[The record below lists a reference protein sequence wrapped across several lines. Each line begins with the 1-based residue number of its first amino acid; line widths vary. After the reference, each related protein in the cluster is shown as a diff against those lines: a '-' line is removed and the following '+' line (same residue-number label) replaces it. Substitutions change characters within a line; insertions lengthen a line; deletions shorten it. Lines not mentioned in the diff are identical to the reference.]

1 MTSPSLP
8 PLITGD
14 AARRTIPFDYSFQ
27 YELEGQGKVLK
38 KSVDVSVEAAFTA
51 VSIGYGVIPQIQSIE
66 FGPDIEELPSGL
78 LAGSGIAVAASPTI
92 AGLPL
97 GDIPLS
103 TLIRAADRVF
113 ANLPELERGRPAS
126 DAVLLQGI
134 RLNPALAHLALQK
147 GPLPDRV
154 LSRLFRLAGSGTSEI
169 QFLYALTDEGTGRS
183 FQSEPILNTAGL
195 GISNGDRPF
204 RHFVPP
210 ITFVPRSK
218 ISLEITEV
226 SNFVGKLH
234 VSLQGY
240 KVLGAADSPTGR
252 VWSGVRHVPAS
263 RRHR

>member
-1 MTSPSLP
+1 MTSPSLSP
-8 PLITGD
+8 PITGD
-14 AARRTIPFDYSFQ
+14 AVRRTIPFDYSFQ

-66 FGPDIEELPSGL
+66 FGPDIEGL
-78 LAGSGIAVAASPTI
+78 SSGILAIAAGASPTI

-103 TLIRAADRVF
+103 ALIRAADRVF

-134 RLNPALAHLALQK
+134 RLNPALAHLALQQ

-169 QFLYALTDEGTGRS
+169 QFLYTLTDEGTGRS

-210 ITFVPRSK
+210 ITFAPRSK

-252 VWSGVRHVPAS
+252 SLSSARHVPIP
-263 RRHR
+263 RRRR